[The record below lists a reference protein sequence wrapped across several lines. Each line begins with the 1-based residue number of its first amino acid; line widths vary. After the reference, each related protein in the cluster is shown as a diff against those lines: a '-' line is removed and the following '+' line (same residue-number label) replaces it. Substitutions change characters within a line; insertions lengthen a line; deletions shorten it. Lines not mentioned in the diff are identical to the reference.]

1 MRLQRTS
8 RNCAGDVES
17 QYSAERVVP
26 GVVLPAGHLAARQRP
41 GAYLSDPVSIDWFG
55 ALA

>member
-17 QYSAERVVP
+17 QYSAEQVVP
-26 GVVLPAGHLAARQRP
+26 GVVLPAGHLAARHRP
-41 GAYLSDPVSIDWFG
+41 VAYLSDPVSIDWFG